1 MQQERQ
7 FKNLEL
13 EMRRRDGRLV
23 SLVVDF
29 VGAFDESGKLVEIHG
44 YAQDVTEQRRVELQ
58 LQRAQK
64 MEAVGQLAGG
74 IAHDFNNLLG
84 VMGGYAELVLRDLG
98 QEHRSAR
105 RVGGILKA
113 VERASALTRQLL
125 TFSRHQ
131 PVETRVCD
139 LNAVVENVEK
149 MLRRLLGEDVRLVVA
164 LHHEIAR
171 VKADVGQ
178 LEQVIVNLAVNA
190 RDAMP
195 DGGRLVIET
204 GDIELDEHYTRTHPE
219 AHPGSHVLL
228 AVSDTGQGMDT
239 QTVSRIFE
247 PFFTT
252 KAPGKGTGLGLSM
265 VYGIVKRFGGHVAV
279 YSEPGRGT
287 TFKVYL
293 PSVREGEAALPS
305 EQAPRG
311 APPGGTE
318 TILLLEDD
326 EALRSVIAETLR
338 SSGYYVLEAPDAD
351 AALALAAN
359 AERPPQLL
367 ITDVVLPLR
376 GGPVAAAELQAR
388 LPGVRVL
395 FMSGYTDRTVERTGG
410 IPVASHFLQKPFTND
425 ALLWRVRAILDEP
438 AIR

>member
-1 MQQERQ
+1 
-7 FKNLEL
+7 
-13 EMRRRDGRLV
+13 
-23 SLVVDF
+23 
-29 VGAFDESGKLVEIHG
+29 
-44 YAQDVTEQRRVELQ
+44 
-58 LQRAQK
+58 
-64 MEAVGQLAGG
+64 
-74 IAHDFNNLLG
+74 
-84 VMGGYAELVLRDLG
+84 
-98 QEHRSAR
+98 
-105 RVGGILKA
+105 
-113 VERASALTRQLL
+113 
-125 TFSRHQ
+125 
-131 PVETRVCD
+131 
-139 LNAVVENVEK
+139 
-149 MLRRLLGEDVRLVVA
+149 VA